1 VGTESDCGYGSDM
14 VSIAADFSILMDPI
28 IVIAALIIIT
38 VEIYIRLL

>member
-38 VEIYIRLL
+38 VEISIRLL

>member
-28 IVIAALIIIT
+28 IVIAALIIVT

>member
-14 VSIAADFSILMDPI
+14 VSIAADFSILMDPVI
-28 IVIAALIIIT
+28 IIAALIIVT